1 MNKPPKPMTPKQRFT
16 RVYEERIQA
25 LLSDHYCKRFEHRS
39 ATLWLCKLKNMAN
52 GNEIV
57 IKAYPIERYLE
68 QRTNGIIRHS
78 EVIQ

>member
-1 MNKPPKPMTPKQRFT
+1 
-16 RVYEERIQA
+16 
-25 LLSDHYCKRFEHRS
+25 
-39 ATLWLCKLKNMAN
+39 MAN

-78 EVIQ
+78 EVIE